1 MKDDENL
8 NKEVKDS
15 DVEHALKVLKR
26 KLKTDDESLTR
37 QDIYYQNLSTE
48 ERKKAILEKV
58 AIAKEKT
65 KGFVSD
71 DIGLRF
77 VDLENIIEG
86 YKSLVH
92 FQKMEIQFLKE
103 ELDSKNLLS
112 DYKKVLED
120 YHNKLRNAGL

>member
-8 NKEVKDS
+8 DKEIKDS

-48 ERKKAILEKV
+48 ERKKVIAEKV
-58 AIAKEKT
+58 AIAQEKT
-65 KGFVSD
+65 KGFTSD
-71 DIGLRF
+71 DIGLKL
-77 VDLENIIEG
+77 VDLENIVEG

>member
-8 NKEVKDS
+8 DKEIKDS

-26 KLKTDDESLTR
+26 KLKKDDESLTR

-48 ERKKAILEKV
+48 ERKKAIGEKL
-58 AIAKEKT
+58 AIAEEKI

-71 DIGLRF
+71 DIGLRI

-103 ELDSKNLLS
+103 ELASKSLLS

-120 YHNKLRNAGL
+120 YQNKLRNAGL